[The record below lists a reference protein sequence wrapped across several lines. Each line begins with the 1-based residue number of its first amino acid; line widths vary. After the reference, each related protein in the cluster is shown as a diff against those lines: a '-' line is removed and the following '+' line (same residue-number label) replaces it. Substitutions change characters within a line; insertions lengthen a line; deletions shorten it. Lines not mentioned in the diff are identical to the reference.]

1 MLTREGWLVT
11 IGAGALII
19 IGRLLGTFELYLLGA
34 GVAALVL
41 VCLIG
46 VGLTRLRLGVGR
58 TIIPA
63 RVHAG
68 TPARVELRIANHAN
82 RRTPVLRLRDSV
94 TGTRGANLMLSPLA
108 PGEATR
114 AAYQL
119 PTERRGVLQV
129 GPLDVITADPFGLAQ
144 ARTAALG
151 TSQLLVFP
159 RIDKVAPIAIAAGHD
174 PQATARHPNAVGRVG
189 DDFYAL
195 RPYVVGDDLRKVHWP
210 STARTDELVVRQ
222 HELPWQE
229 RTTVLLDVRSYSH
242 TAASFELAV
251 SAAAS
256 ILAACTQRGDQV
268 RLYTSDRVDSNFG
281 GGRAHLDALLNHL
294 AVVGLDQA
302 ASIQASFDSLSRSGG
317 GGSLVLVV
325 AALSSNDLT
334 RLAGLR
340 KRFGH
345 VVTVMFEPSSYDP
358 NGVDQASPAGVPRL
372 ISVTRDSPFPDAWN
386 RRNAVVTPAGGS
398 EMFAE
403 VTHG

>member
-11 IGAGALII
+11 IGAGGLVIA
-19 IGRLLGTFELYLLGA
+19 GRLLGAFELYLLGA
-34 GVAALVL
+34 GVATLVV
-41 VCLIG
+41 VCLLG
-46 VGLTRLRLGVGR
+46 VSLTRLRLGVGR

-68 TPARVELRIANHAN
+68 SPARVELRMANHAN
-82 RRTPVLRLRDSV
+82 RRTPVLRLRDAV

-119 PTERRGVLQV
+119 PTERRGILTV
-129 GPLDVITADPFGLAQ
+129 GPLEVLTADPFGLAQ
-144 ARTAALG
+144 SRTTALG
-151 TSQLLVFP
+151 TSQLIVFP
-159 RIDKVAPIAIAAGHD
+159 RIEQIAPIALAAGHD

-210 STARTDELVVRQ
+210 STARYDELVVRQ

-256 ILAACTQRGDQV
+256 VLAACTARGDQV
-268 RLYTSDRVDSNFG
+268 RLYTSDRVDSGFRN
-281 GGRAHLDALLNHL
+281 GRAHLDSLLNHL
-294 AVVGLDQA
+294 AIVSVDQA
-302 ASIQASFDSLSRSGG
+302 ASIQASFDELSRSGG
-317 GGSLVLVV
+317 GGSLVLIV

-334 RLAGLR
+334 RLSSLR
-340 KRFGH
+340 KRFSH
-345 VVTVMFEPSSYDP
+345 VVTVVFEPSSYDP
-358 NGVDQASPAGVPRL
+358 NGVDQAPPLGASRL
-372 ISVTRDSPFPDAWN
+372 ISVTRDQPFAEAWN
-386 RRNAVVTPAGGS
+386 RRNAVASPLASDRTREA
-398 EMFAE
+398 A
-403 VTHG
+403 HG